1 MAHWTAKVKLNIEDD
16 NGKLRAITETYLV
29 NAETIEES
37 QKRVHERFHGST
49 FDYEIRSV
57 SKSGIT
63 EYIGVPE
70 MNIE

>member
-1 MAHWTAKVKLNIEDD
+1 MAHWIVRVKTNYEDD
-16 NGKLRAITETYLV
+16 GKLRSVTETYLV

-37 QKRVHERFHGST
+37 QAKVRDRFRGTT

-63 EYIGVPE
+63 EYIGGPE
-70 MNIE
+70 LIIE

>member
-1 MAHWTAKVKLNIEDD
+1 MAHWTVRVKTSYEEE
-16 NGKLRAITETYLV
+16 GKLKSVTETYLV

-37 QKRVHERFHGST
+37 QTKVRDRFRNTT

-63 EYIGVPE
+63 EYIGGPE
-70 MNIE
+70 LIIE